1 MNKRRIAVAL
11 ATLGVIGLVGAAP
24 ALAYQTA
31 TLSGTG
37 QARVYDNSTSSSAK
51 VGAWDSTSDSNPVY
65 SSYYRSANSGTQLN
79 VWNKQGAGTEA
90 YSGTGSWVLKARIC
104 ESQIAQPDD
113 CSVYVAM
120 SH

>member
-1 MNKRRIAVAL
+1 MSKRRVAIALSAVGVVA
-11 ATLGVIGLVGAAP
+11 LVGAAP

-31 TLSGTG
+31 SLSGTG
-37 QARVYDNSTSSSAK
+37 QARVYDNSTSSSAV

-65 SSYYRSANSGTQLN
+65 STYYRSASSGTERNL
-79 VWNKQGAGTEA
+79 WNKLGAGTED
-90 YSGTGSWVLKARIC
+90 YSGTGSWVIKAKIC

>member
-1 MNKRRIAVAL
+1 MTKRRIAVAMS
-11 ATLGVIGLVGAAP
+11 ALGVIVLVGAAP

-37 QARVYDNSTSSSAK
+37 QARVYDNSTSSAK

-65 SSYYRSANSGTQLN
+65 SSYYRSASSGTLRN
-79 VWNKQGAGTEA
+79 VWNKQGSGTEA
-90 YSGTGSWVLKARIC
+90 YSGTGSWVIKAKIC

>member
-1 MNKRRIAVAL
+1 MTKRRVAIALSTV
-11 ATLGVIGLVGAAP
+11 GVIALVGAAP

-37 QARVYDNSTSSSAK
+37 QARVYDNSVTNKAV

-65 SSYYRSANSGTQLN
+65 SSYYRSASSGTQRN
-79 VWNKQGAGTEA
+79 VWNKQGAGTE
-90 YSGTGSWVLKARIC
+90 YTSGTGSWVIKARIC

>member
-1 MNKRRIAVAL
+1 MMKQRVAIATSVLGFLVL
-11 ATLGVIGLVGAAP
+11 AGAAP

-37 QARVYDNSTSSSAK
+37 QARVYDNSTANNAK

-65 SSYYRSANSGTQLN
+65 AQYYRNASSGTQRNL
-79 VWNKQGAGTEA
+79 WNKLGSGTEA
-90 YSGTGSWVLKARIC
+90 YSGTGSWVIKARIC
-104 ESQIAQPDD
+104 ESQMAQPDD